1 LSIIKSKIRGIE
13 NESPFQSSP
22 PSRSLGE
29 VAKIVELAIES
40 LKKYYIPHVRWRI
53 ENEVG
58 NLGHEIKIL
67 HKNAV
72 ALNRFRIYDDLAHFE
87 RSSCSWRNPYDA
99 VIYGSVGEILDYIGS
114 EGASRLTNRKVATF
128 RNNTAPS
135 ITNPNK
141 YISYGTHYNIL
152 LSRKVCDG
160 SSKKWNEFL
169 EKLLPYFVTRILL
182 IGIGGFIPTSSLPSR
197 LREKYKLPEYG
208 FKFVISPRSH
218 FLMTDISQ
226 DTMKFRGIVN
236 KRDEPHAN
244 PNKYWRYHDINDEAQ
259 RCIFQQYVTDVM
271 QTLVFS
277 AFERGYI
284 KKVPKIK
291 DWEEITRLSMDT
303 PQVRE
308 GDLDFSSPEWKIEVI
323 DDGNIRSVDAVEDI
337 LIGVYLNSIEEM
349 LNKESD
355 VDSNDKH
362 AYEIL
367 ETTLRELA
375 RRNLESLYYGLDW
388 ITKQIIIFDSL
399 QNNTTRCEKCK
410 LTNCKHVALS
420 AQNQYELVDG
430 KVLYYIGLNKD
441 SNDNDIFDPNY
452 HPSLFDCRE
461 SLEFA
466 KDNIDEDWS
475 TFYKRVRDGLLRAP
489 RDTRDYFVSSLLN
502 NRNINSRIKSVSWG
516 EVVVGNSLIV
526 LDEPFM
532 LSEKEIGNI
541 SEAESIEDIERK
553 VKYLYPNKIIKL

>member
-1 LSIIKSKIRGIE
+1 MSIIKSKIRGIE
-13 NESPFQSSP
+13 NESPFQPLSP
-22 PSRSLGE
+22 TYSLWE
-29 VAKIVELAIES
+29 IRKIVESAIES
-40 LKKYYIPHVRWRI
+40 LKKYHVPHVSWRV
-53 ENEVG
+53 ENEIG
-58 NLGHEIKIL
+58 NLSHEIELL
-67 HKNAV
+67 HKNMV

-99 VIYGSVGEILDYIGS
+99 VIYGSVGEILDYIGC
-114 EGASRLTNRKVATF
+114 EEAGRLRKIKVVTL
-128 RNNTAPS
+128 RNNTAQNIRYPDE
-135 ITNPNK
+135 
-141 YISYGTHYNIL
+141 YISYATHYNIL

-160 SSKKWNEFL
+160 SSRKWKEFL
-169 EKLLPYFVTRILL
+169 EKLLPYFVTRIIL
-182 IGIGGFIPTSSLPSR
+182 IGIGGFIPTSYLPSQ
-197 LREKYKLPEYG
+197 LREKHKLPKDG

-218 FLMTDISQ
+218 FLRTIISS

-236 KRDEPHAN
+236 TRDEPHAN
-244 PNKYWRYHDINDEAQ
+244 PKKYWRYHDINDEAQ

-291 DWEEITRLSMDT
+291 DWEEDWKEIIKLSIDT
-303 PQVRE
+303 PQVYR
-308 GDLDFSSPEWKIEVI
+308 GDLDFSSPEWKIEL
-323 DDGNIRSVDAVEDI
+323 DDGNIRRVDAVEDI

-349 LNKESD
+349 LSKESD
-355 VDSNDKH
+355 VDSNDKR

-367 ETTLRELA
+367 EITLRELS

-388 ITKQIIIFDSL
+388 ITKQIIIFDSTKD
-399 QNNTTRCEKCK
+399 N
-410 LTNCKHVALS
+410 KHLGLI
-420 AQNQYELVDG
+420 AQKQYELVDG
-430 KVLYYIGLNKD
+430 KVLYYMGLNKD
-441 SNDNDIFDPNY
+441 NNDNYIFDSNY

-466 KDNIDEDWS
+466 KDNIDYEDWGA
-475 TFYKRVRDGLLRAP
+475 FFKRVRDGLSHAP
-489 RDTRDYFVSSLLN
+489 RDNRDHFVSNLLN

-516 EVVVGNSLIV
+516 EVQIDNLLII

-532 LSEKEIGNI
+532 LSEEEIGNI
-541 SEAESIEDIERK
+541 SEVETIEEIERK